1 MRFAGKPIDVLFLGI
16 LGIGCTPKSL
26 SKARTEKLSPSSQV
40 VEVARSYIGVPYKLG
55 GMDRRGM
62 DCSGLVCRVYHE
74 AANLSLPRT
83 ADAQAQQGQPIK
95 GKLQP
100 GDLVFFQEPR
110 AKKITHVGI
119 VSRVEKEAVY
129 FIHASTS
136 KGVREDRLND
146 PYWQKRYAGARRL
159 LPSPAKAALRTD
171 QQGK

>member
-1 MRFAGKPIDVLFLGI
+1 VLFLAI

-26 SKARTEKLSPSSQV
+26 PKTRTEKPSPAAKV

-55 GMDRRGM
+55 GMDRKGI
-62 DCSGLVCRVYHE
+62 DCSGLVCRVYQE

-100 GDLVFFQEPR
+100 GDLVFFREPS

-119 VSRVEKEAVY
+119 VSRTAGEEVY

-136 KGVREDRLND
+136 KGVREDLLSD
-146 PYWQKRYAGARRL
+146 PHWKKRYVGARRL
-159 LPSPAKAALRTD
+159 LPSPAKAALHTD
-171 QQGK
+171 RREK